1 MRKNFF
7 QNVDFTDLANKFKT
21 LSEPTRLKIL
31 KALLNGEK
39 SVNQI
44 VEETGLVQSNVSKQL
59 KKLLNDGIIEYRP
72 DKVQRFYRVVDD
84 TVFHLCKILC
94 KKNQTKQNQSKRN

>member
-1 MRKNFF
+1 MKKNFF
-7 QNVDFTDLANKFKT
+7 QNIDFAVLANKFKT
-21 LSEPTRLKIL
+21 LSEPSRLKIL

-59 KKLLNDGIIEYRP
+59 KKLLNDGIIECRP
-72 DKVQRFYRVVDD
+72 DKVQRFYRVIDD
-84 TVFHLCKILC
+84 TVFELCKILC
-94 KKNQTKQNQSKRN
+94 QQNQSKKKSDAN